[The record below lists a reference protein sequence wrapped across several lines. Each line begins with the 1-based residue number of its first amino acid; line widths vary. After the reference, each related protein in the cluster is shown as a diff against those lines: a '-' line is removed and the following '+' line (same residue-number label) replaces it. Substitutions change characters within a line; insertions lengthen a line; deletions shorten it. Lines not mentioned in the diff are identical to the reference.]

1 MDAIKP
7 EDRQKIQAHLTEIW
21 KILYAANGLEDKE
34 HQRTPSSKQKERMSQ
49 MLITYNKDHSTLTE
63 GRYEDSIG
71 FDIRPLHWIP
81 KVKIIKKCK

>member
-21 KILYAANGLEDKE
+21 KILYTNGLEDKE

-49 MLITYNKDHSTLTE
+49 MLITYNKD
-63 GRYEDSIG
+63 EDSIG

>member
-1 MDAIKP
+1 MDTIKP

-21 KILYAANGLEDKE
+21 KILYANGLEDKE

-63 GRYEDSIG
+63 GFQLLVSTHDTKEIQNR
-71 FDIRPLHWIP
+71 R
-81 KVKIIKKCK
+81 